1 MAVAITPATTD
12 ERFLR
17 RLVVKTGEVQDPGNG
32 ESYLGID
39 CWTPWQY
46 YVSEEE
52 LEPYYRAANALMM
65 KLERMPSAVRARLK
79 RVEIRCPVKGCL
91 LATVY
96 RIPRRPTTQELEFHR
111 RERPLRNMSGL
122 ASVRQAPQPGHY
134 LYVGRT
140 SGGTEVYDILNYL
153 FDSGLCPNSCI
164 LYWQAGCRHGTASI
178 DHAAIYDMFGLAERH
193 HLSTENE
200 EDVVARLPERLRPF
214 WGKRVFPPGP
224 SAWRPKR
231 R

>member
-1 MAVAITPATTD
+1 
-12 ERFLR
+12 
-17 RLVVKTGEVQDPGNG
+17 
-32 ESYLGID
+32 
-39 CWTPWQY
+39 
-46 YVSEEE
+46 
-52 LEPYYRAANALMM
+52 LMM
-65 KLERMPSAVRARLK
+65 KLERMPSAVRARLE

-96 RIPRRPTTQELEFHR
+96 RIPRRPTAKEIEFDR
-111 RERPLRNMSGL
+111 RDRPLRNASGL
-122 ASVRQAPQPGHY
+122 APERQVSQPGHY

-153 FDSGLCPNSCI
+153 FDGLCPNSCI

-178 DHAAIYDMFGLAERH
+178 DHAFIYEMFGLAGRH
-193 HLSTENE
+193 HRSTETE
-200 EDVVARLPERLRPF
+200 EDVVVRLPEHLRPF

-231 R
+231 RQPRPVPSSLRS